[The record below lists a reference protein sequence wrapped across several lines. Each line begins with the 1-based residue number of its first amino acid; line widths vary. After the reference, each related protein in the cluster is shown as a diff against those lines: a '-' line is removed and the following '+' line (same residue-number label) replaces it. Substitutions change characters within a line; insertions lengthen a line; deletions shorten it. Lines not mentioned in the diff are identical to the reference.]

1 MAGEDMI
8 KDNGDE
14 VRLETLDGVSA
25 DIHDRPTK
33 EKALVRR
40 IDKRMMPLMMLLYIL
55 NYLDRNN
62 IATARLGN
70 FEEDIGLVNEQYNT
84 VISIFFVGYILTQVP
99 TNMILN
105 KMRPSI
111 FLVRV
116 GGTLCSEILTNS
128 SAFYHGLLGN
138 RERLYWSRAEL

>member
-1 MAGEDMI
+1 MI
-8 KDNGDE
+8 TSTTANIPFKN
-14 VRLETLDGVSA
+14 
-25 DIHDRPTK
+25 
-33 EKALVRR
+33 
-40 IDKRMMPLMMLLYIL
+40 IL

-70 FEEDIGLVNEQYNT
+70 FEEDIGLVAEQYNT

-111 FLVRV
+111 FLVRD
-116 GGTLCSEILTNS
+116 ES
-128 SAFYHGLLGN
+128 SV
-138 RERLYWSRAEL
+138 

>member
-1 MAGEDMI
+1 M
-8 KDNGDE
+8 KD
-14 VRLETLDGVSA
+14 
-25 DIHDRPTK
+25 
-33 EKALVRR
+33 
-40 IDKRMMPLMMLLYIL
+40 IL

-70 FEEDIGLVNEQYNT
+70 FEEDIGLVAEQYNT

-111 FLVRV
+111 FLVCFRV
-116 GGTLCSEILTNS
+116 KCLVGTLFHNANLD
-128 SAFYHGLLGN
+128 
-138 RERLYWSRAEL
+138 W